1 MHPLK
6 HESTLNSQGSRLERV
21 CVPIP
26 VDLRAMSSET
36 VVKGETTS
44 TVFHDRPTRRRRRR
58 EISGR

>member
-1 MHPLK
+1 MLPLK
-6 HESTLNSQGSRLERV
+6 HESTLNSLGSRLERV

-26 VDLRAMSSET
+26 VELRAMSSET

-44 TVFHDRPTRRRRRR
+44 TVFHNRPARRRRRR